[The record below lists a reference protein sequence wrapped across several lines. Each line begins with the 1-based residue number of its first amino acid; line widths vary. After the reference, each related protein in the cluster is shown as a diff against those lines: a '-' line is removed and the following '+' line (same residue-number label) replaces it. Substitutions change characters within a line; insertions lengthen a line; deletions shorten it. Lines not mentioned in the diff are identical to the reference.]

1 MFKIKKLNNLIFPLF
16 SSKNETYICPLLGS
30 KSDFDSCYQLAQ
42 GWRYFK
48 YLKVIQNINGQY
60 FQSIIS
66 VDDFLAQSKNNSNVC
81 KKKSETLIEKLTN
94 SRKSIINLNF
104 SKCNFIGS

>member
-81 KKKSETLIEKLTN
+81 KKNIQAS
-94 SRKSIINLNF
+94 
-104 SKCNFIGS
+104 